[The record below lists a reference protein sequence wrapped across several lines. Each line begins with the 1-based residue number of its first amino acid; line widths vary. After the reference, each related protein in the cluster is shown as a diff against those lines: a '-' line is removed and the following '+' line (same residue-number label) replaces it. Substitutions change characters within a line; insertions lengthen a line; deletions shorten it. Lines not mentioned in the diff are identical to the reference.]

1 MLEKLKKL
9 SNARKIADFIDLLDV
24 EELLWLDRAWHLQA
38 RRNQRPE
45 LSDWRTWILLGGRGS
60 GKTRAGAEWIKAVAA
75 NSKLF
80 AGDSGG
86 RIALVGGSFA
96 DVRDVMIE
104 GESGLLAIHD
114 KANRPNW
121 LSSKRQ
127 LEWPNGTIGYAF
139 SSEDPEQLRGSQFG
153 AAWCDELAKWPY
165 LDATWNM
172 LQFCLRLG
180 SDPRQVVTTTP
191 RALKI
196 LKNLMAEPSTI
207 VSRSKTVDNKHHLAP
222 GFIDYLTGQ
231 YGGTRLGRQELDGEL
246 IEDRDDALWSRAL
259 IEKSRSQQP
268 EQLQR
273 IVIAVDPPAT
283 SGKKSDACGIVAAG
297 RDGAGKCYVLRD
309 ATIQRATPIEWA
321 NRAISTFHELEAD
334 VIIAEVNQGGEMVK
348 TVLQTVDPTVP
359 VKSVYASRGKWLRA
373 EPVALLY
380 ERGVVHHVGAFAQL
394 EDQMCDFGAN
404 GLSSGRSPDRLDA
417 LVWAIASL
425 ALQKNS
431 RPRVRSV

>member
-9 SNARKIADFIDLLDV
+9 SSARKITEFIGSLEIDDLQ
-24 EELLWLDRAWHLQA
+24 WLDRAWHLQA

-45 LSDWRTWILLGGRGS
+45 LSDWRTWLLLGGRGS
-60 GKTRAGAEWIKAVAA
+60 GKTRTGAEWIKAIVAG
-75 NSKLF
+75 NKLF
-80 AGDSGG
+80 PGDGAG

-114 KANRPNW
+114 KADRPKW

-180 SDPRQVVTTTP
+180 SNPRQVVTTTP
-191 RALKI
+191 RALEM
-196 LKNLMAEPSTI
+196 LKKLIADPSTVI
-207 VSRSKTVDNKHHLAP
+207 SRSKTIDNQSHLAP
-222 GFIDYLTGQ
+222 GFIDYLTSR

-246 IEDRDDALWSRAL
+246 IEDRDDALWTRKMIDDLRA
-259 IEKSRSQQP
+259 KRP
-268 EQLQR
+268 EELQR
-273 IVIAVDPPAT
+273 IVVAVDPPAS
-283 SGKKSDACGIVAAG
+283 SGKSSDACGIVAVG

-309 ATIQRATPIEWA
+309 ATIQQASPIEWA
-321 NRAISTFHELEAD
+321 NRVVSTFHELEAD
-334 VIIAEVNQGGEMVK
+334 AIIAEVNQGGEMVK
-348 TVLQTVDPTVP
+348 TILHTVDPTVP
-359 VKSVYASRGKWLRA
+359 VKTVHASRGKWLRA

-380 ERGVVHHVGAFAQL
+380 ERGTVHHVGAFAQL
-394 EDQMCDFGAN
+394 EDQMCDFGPN

-425 ALQKNS
+425 ALQNNS
-431 RPRVRSV
+431 RPRIRTV